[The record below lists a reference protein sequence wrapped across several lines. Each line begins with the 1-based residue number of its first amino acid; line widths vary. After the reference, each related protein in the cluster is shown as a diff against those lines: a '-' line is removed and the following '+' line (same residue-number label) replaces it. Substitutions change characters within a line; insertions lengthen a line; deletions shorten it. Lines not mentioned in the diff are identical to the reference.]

1 MVNIVSYQVKEK
13 IATIKS
19 VREIIEGMVAK

>member
-1 MVNIVSYQVKEK
+1 MGNIVGYQKKEK